1 MTTTSEGRDR
11 PRVVVTGLGVKTPA
25 GNDVQTFWSTVNEA
39 RSCAAPITRFDASE
53 LPVRFG
59 CEVHDF
65 DATDYIG
72 PKEARRLDRTTQL
85 GFAAASDALA
95 DAGDISVD
103 PARCAVISG
112 TGIGGLV
119 TIEDGIHT
127 VAKRGPSRISPFF
140 IPMMM
145 ANASAGL
152 IAMRFGWTGPN
163 LCISTACASGANA
176 IGEAG
181 RLIREIQRPRNAAL
195 LVVAAIALIGASATA
210 TGRRGRSPPR
220 KPPAISPAGRSLSFY
235 GPAGGNVL
243 AVLVPIMLA
252 SVALPVLLYVQGDTR
267 ERTETVPFVER
278 GTFSYEA
285 VAGSG
290 VYDGDHLGAPEPLFR
305 RLTDDLPLLYEYEV
319 TPSAPGEEL
328 SNVTGSYRLF
338 AEIRQ
343 ENGWKRTIELQPTML
358 FAGDRFST
366 SAVIDL
372 RTVDRLIDGV
382 EEQTGVIAD
391 VYRLRVV
398 ANVQVE
404 GDLAGRPFTRQLEQA
419 LEFRLTDLQLQLMT
433 RSSTIEWTDT
443 GTVTRTVEVGR
454 ALSIPLVSLD
464 IPYST
469 FPILAAV
476 GIGVAALGLLLMALA
491 TFLIWRA
498 GEPARIRARYG
509 HRMVAI
515 EVEEGASGEQPLVVD
530 RFDDLVHIADRAGLV
545 ILHWEDAM
553 FDDYL
558 VFDQRT
564 SYRYTIWKL
573 PDGWPPELRNV
584 VGPMPGGAQSPFERA
599 A

>member
-181 RLIREIQRPRNAAL
+181 RLIREGSAD
-195 LVVAAIALIGASATA
+195 LVMAGGTEATMTPVAIAAFARMGALSKRNDEPELASRPFDAARDGFVIGEGAAYVVLERLDRAVARGATIYAELAGYGRNSDAYHITAPSPGGAGAAACMQLALDDAGLDPSELGHVNAHGTSTSLNDAAEAEAVAKVFGDDAPPVTSIKGVTGHLIGAAGAAEAVVTVLSVRDGEVPPTA
-210 TGRRGRSPPR
+210 NLDQIGDDIDVDVISGSPR
-220 KPPAISPAGRSLSFY
+220 NVGSRPAISNSF
-235 GPAGGNVL
+235 GFGGHN
-243 AVLVPIMLA
+243 A
-252 SVALPVLLYVQGDTR
+252 S
-267 ERTETVPFVER
+267 
-278 GTFSYEA
+278 
-285 VAGSG
+285 
-290 VYDGDHLGAPEPLFR
+290 
-305 RLTDDLPLLYEYEV
+305 
-319 TPSAPGEEL
+319 
-328 SNVTGSYRLF
+328 
-338 AEIRQ
+338 
-343 ENGWKRTIELQPTML
+343 
-358 FAGDRFST
+358 
-366 SAVIDL
+366 
-372 RTVDRLIDGV
+372 
-382 EEQTGVIAD
+382 
-391 VYRLRVV
+391 
-398 ANVQVE
+398 
-404 GDLAGRPFTRQLEQA
+404 
-419 LEFRLTDLQLQLMT
+419 
-433 RSSTIEWTDT
+433 
-443 GTVTRTVEVGR
+443 
-454 ALSIPLVSLD
+454 
-464 IPYST
+464 
-469 FPILAAV
+469 
-476 GIGVAALGLLLMALA
+476 
-491 TFLIWRA
+491 
-498 GEPARIRARYG
+498 
-509 HRMVAI
+509 
-515 EVEEGASGEQPLVVD
+515 
-530 RFDDLVHIADRAGLV
+530 
-545 ILHWEDAM
+545 
-553 FDDYL
+553 L
-558 VFDQRT
+558 VFR
-564 SYRYTIWKL
+564 
-573 PDGWPPELRNV
+573 PV
-584 VGPMPGGAQSPFERA
+584 A
-599 A
+599 